1 MTTLTPEEI
10 RVLGALVE
18 KDMAT
23 PEYYPLSINALVN
36 ACNQKNNRDP
46 MTAYSSELV
55 DDALA
60 SLRTKNLATVTT
72 GGSNRVPK
80 FGHRASETWNVNNR
94 ELAVLCVL
102 MLRGAQ
108 TLNEI
113 RTRTESLYRF
123 DDHDAVENTLQRL
136 AERGFTVLLPKLA
149 GMREPRW
156 THLIAGEPTLP
167 TAGSADAPV
176 AHGQAHSQAHG
187 EPLSARVERL
197 ESELESLKAQ
207 FEAFRKQFES

>member
-1 MTTLTPEEI
+1 MITLSHEEI

-36 ACNQKNNRDP
+36 ACNQKTNREP
-46 MTAYSSELV
+46 MTAYSSETV
-55 DDALA
+55 EDALA
-60 SLRTKNLATVTT
+60 SLRAKQLSTITT

-80 FGHRASETWNVNNR
+80 FGHRTSETWNVNNR

-108 TLNEI
+108 TLNELK
-113 RTRTESLYRF
+113 TRTESLYRF
-123 DDHDAVENTLQRL
+123 DDLDAVENTLQRL
-136 AERGFTVLLPKLA
+136 AERGFVVLLPKQA

-156 THLIAGEPTLP
+156 THLIAGEPVQAA
-167 TAGSADAPV
+167 AGPAE
-176 AHGQAHSQAHG
+176 QAHAVHG
-187 EPLSARVERL
+187 EPLTARVERL
-197 ESELESLKAQ
+197 EFEVEQLRAQ
-207 FEAFRKQFES
+207 FEAFKKQFEG